1 MLLKYLI
8 GLIYTCCWLKE
19 EPEYQAYHMQG
30 SAQGTTYHITYF
42 STSSLVSAEEV
53 DMVFSEL
60 DSSLSLYKSYS
71 LINKFNNSDKGI
83 KVDSH
88 LTRVVQMSLHV
99 FKDTKGEF
107 EITVKPLVQ
116 AWGFGA
122 VKSQIKVDSAGIEN
136 ILKCVG
142 SSKLSFRKDSLLKQV
157 PCVEIDLNGIAQ
169 GYTVDFLGG
178 YLSQKGITDYM
189 VEVGG
194 EVVVKGINRV
204 SNLPFKIGIETPDDH
219 ANLPLKKIVFLQS
232 GALTTSGNYRKY
244 RYSEGRKISHLINPK
259 TGFSVDN
266 EMISV
271 TVWAKDAI
279 IADAYDNAFMGM
291 GLKKTLEY
299 LKKRK
304 DMGAYM
310 IYWKPDG
317 SIADTST
324 IAFPKLNLAIK

>member
-8 GLIYTCCWLKE
+8 GLIFTCCWVKKE
-19 EPEYQAYHMQG
+19 PGYRAYHLQG

-42 STSSLVSAEEV
+42 SPDSLVSAEEV
-53 DMVFSEL
+53 DIIFSEL

-71 LINKFNNSDKGI
+71 LINKFNNAYTGI
-83 KVDSH
+83 KVDTH
-88 LTRVVQMSLHV
+88 LTTVVQKSLQV
-99 FKDTKGEF
+99 YNDTKGEF

-122 VKSQIKVDSAGIEN
+122 VKSQIKVDSAGIKN
-136 ILKCVG
+136 ILKCVS
-142 SSKLSFRKDSLLKQV
+142 SSKLSFRNDSLIKQV

-169 GYTVDFLGG
+169 GYSVDFLGK
-178 YLSQKGITDYM
+178 YLSQKGVSDYM

-194 EVVVKGINRV
+194 EVVVKGINKV

-219 ANLPLKKIVFLQS
+219 DNLPLKKIVSLQS
-232 GALTTSGNYRKY
+232 GALTTSGNYRNY
-244 RYSEGRKISHLINPK
+244 RYPEGRKISHLINPK

-279 IADAYDNAFMGM
+279 TADAYDNAFMGM

-299 LKKRK
+299 LKERK
-304 DMGAYM
+304 DMGAYL
-310 IYWKPDG
+310 IYWKTDG

-324 IAFPKLNLAIK
+324 IAFPQLN

>member
-1 MLLKYLI
+1 MQLKYI
-8 GLIYTCCWLKE
+8 VGLIFTCCWLKK
-19 EPEYQAYHMQG
+19 EPEYRAYHLQG

-42 STSSLVSAEEV
+42 SPDSLVSAEEV
-53 DMVFSEL
+53 GIVFSEL

-83 KVDSH
+83 KVDTH
-88 LTRVVQMSLHV
+88 LTTVVQKSLLV
-99 FKDTKGEF
+99 YQDTKGEF

-122 VKSQIKVDSAGIEN
+122 VKSQIKLDSAGIKN

-142 SSKLSFRKDSLLKQV
+142 SSKLSFRKDSLIKQV

-169 GYTVDFLGG
+169 GYSVDFLGE

-204 SNLPFKIGIETPDDH
+204 SNLPFKIGIETPDDRD
-219 ANLPLKKIVFLQS
+219 NLPLKKIVYLQS

-279 IADAYDNAFMGM
+279 TADAYDNAFMGM

-304 DMGAYM
+304 DIGAYL
-310 IYWKPDG
+310 IYWKTDG

-324 IAFPKLNLAIK
+324 IAFPQLNSL